1 MANVLIAGCGY
12 VGAALAHSLMPA
24 HRVWG
29 LRRRADQL
37 PTGVVPLALDMSQPF
52 VLPDGLAFDWV
63 FYTAAAAEF
72 TPAGFQSA
80 YVDGPRHL
88 VAALAASGQQ
98 PKRVFYTSSTGVYGQ
113 RNGES
118 VDETTPAEPG
128 DATGRA
134 VLQGEHT
141 FLSCGLPSTVVRYAG
156 IYGPG
161 RASLLH
167 DLAAG
172 RAGVSDAPMIANLIH
187 RDDCVGV
194 LRFLLQQA
202 ENGPVP
208 PVVVACDPH
217 PSDRNE
223 LIVWLAG
230 RMGLDAAKLPVR
242 PLPPMARGRKR
253 CDSTWLQ
260 HAGYGFQYPSFREGY
275 ESLLETEDWQHD
287 H

>member
-12 VGAALAHSLMPA
+12 VGTALAQSLLPE

-29 LRRRADQL
+29 IRRQVDRL
-37 PTGVVPLALDMSQPF
+37 PTGVVPLALDMSAPCA
-52 VLPDGLAFDWV
+52 LPDGLAFDWV
-63 FYTAAAAEF
+63 FYMAAAAEF
-72 TPAGFQSA
+72 TPAAFHAA

-88 VAALAASGQQ
+88 VAALAASGQP
-98 PKRVFYTSSTGVYGQ
+98 PKRVFYASSTGVYGQ
-113 RNGES
+113 RDGET
-118 VDETTPAEPG
+118 VDESTPAEPG

-134 VLQGEHT
+134 VLQGEKT
-141 FLSCGLPSTVVRYAG
+141 FLNCGLPSTAVRYAG

-161 RASLLH
+161 RANLLH

-202 ENGPVP
+202 EIGPVP

-217 PSDRNE
+217 SIDRNE
-223 LIVWLAG
+223 LVRWLAG
-230 RMGLDAAKLPVR
+230 RMGLDAANLPVQ

-253 CDSTWLQ
+253 CDSHWLQ
-260 HAGYGFQYPSFREGY
+260 HAGYRFRHPSFREGY
-275 ESLLETEDWQHD
+275 GALLQSEDWQHGR
-287 H
+287 